1 MIIKEYCC
9 ISCLLAYYF
18 YCDDLTYEGKNIFGG
33 YAKSYLD
40 LNSFDKNI
48 ELKTGDVGFQ
58 DKVGKFYISGRK
70 SRFIKIYG
78 YRLNLDYVE
87 EKLNSKGLNVACIGV
102 NEKLYIFSLSSNF
115 KLESFIDLP
124 KNAYKLILLKKFP
137 LNDNGK
143 ISYSNLIKLID
154 IKD

>member
-1 MIIKEYCC
+1 M
-9 ISCLLAYYF
+9 
-18 YCDDLTYEGKNIFGG
+18 
-33 YAKSYLD
+33 
-40 LNSFDKNI
+40 
-48 ELKTGDVGFQ
+48 
-58 DKVGKFYISGRK
+58 
-70 SRFIKIYG
+70 
-78 YRLNLDYVE
+78 
-87 EKLNSKGLNVACIGV
+87 NSKGLNVACVGV
-102 NEKLYIFSLSSNF
+102 NEKLYIFSLNSNF